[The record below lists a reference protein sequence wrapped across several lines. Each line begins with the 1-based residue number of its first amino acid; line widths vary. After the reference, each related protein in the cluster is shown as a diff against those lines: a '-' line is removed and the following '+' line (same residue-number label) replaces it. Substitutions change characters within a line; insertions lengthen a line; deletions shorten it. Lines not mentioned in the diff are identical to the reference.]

1 MNVLLRRQGF
11 LGLYPIGC
19 RLIEHGK
26 IFEDSRFC
34 LFLSIKNRCGQFLTN
49 VHSVNMD
56 LGLLPDIHNIFTCCF
71 VGMFKKILGASEKI
85 YAGLIGKNKRDD
97 VANEEEGQSL
107 IFNFWTSKMDD
118 VFIVSLGA
126 NIVGLSTEGSTSEPF
141 KSPFSGGQL
150 ANIF

>member
-1 MNVLLRRQGF
+1 M
-11 LGLYPIGC
+11 YPIGC

-34 LFLSIKNRCGQFLTN
+34 LFLSIRNRCGQFLVN
-49 VHSVNMD
+49 VHSVNTD
-56 LGLLPDIHNIFTCCF
+56 LVFLPDIHNIFTCCF

-85 YAGLIGKNKRDD
+85 YAELIVKDKRDD
-97 VANEEEGQSL
+97 AADEEEGQSL
-107 IFNFWTSKMDD
+107 IFNFWMSKMDD